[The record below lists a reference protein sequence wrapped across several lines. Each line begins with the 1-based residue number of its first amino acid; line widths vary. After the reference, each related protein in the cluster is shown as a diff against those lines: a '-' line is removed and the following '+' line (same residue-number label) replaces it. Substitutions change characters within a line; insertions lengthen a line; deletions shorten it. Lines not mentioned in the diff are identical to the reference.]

1 LLTKYNLH
9 KNSWM
14 QNLYALRKKWVAV
27 YRDSFTFTT
36 DITTTQRSKG
46 LNNVFKKRFRRNLG
60 LSKLVVECEKVSA
73 SLREN
78 ELDEDFRLSLKNLVN
93 YILDFPLLKTAA
105 KLHRISLL
113 QLSII
118 NIADYI
124 CLYT

>member
-1 LLTKYNLH
+1 
-9 KNSWM
+9 M

-60 LSKLVVECEKVSA
+60 LSKLIVECEKVSA
-73 SLREN
+73 SN
-78 ELDEDFRLSLKNLVN
+78 ELDEYFKLSSKNLVN
-93 YILDFPLLKTAA
+93 YILDFPLLKAAA
-105 KLHRISLL
+105 KLHLISLL

-118 NIADYI
+118 DIADYI

>member
-1 LLTKYNLH
+1 
-9 KNSWM
+9 
-14 QNLYALRKKWVAV
+14 
-27 YRDSFTFTT
+27 
-36 DITTTQRSKG
+36 
-46 LNNVFKKRFRRNLG
+46 LNNVFKKRFRRNLS